1 MKKRIV
7 TILLSICCAAVLFT
21 GCGSSSG
28 KVTLAESDYKGIEV
42 AEVTA
47 DEVTEED
54 VEDAIQSSL
63 EENATTKEITDRAV
77 KDGDIVNI
85 DYTGTLDGEEFD
97 GGSAEGYDLEIG
109 SGDFVEGFEDQL
121 IGHEKGE
128 EFDITV
134 TFPEEYS
141 LNPDM
146 AGKETVFAI
155 KINSIS
161 QTDIPELTDDFV
173 KSVSENSETVEE
185 YKKEI
190 REELEAENQEDAE
203 STFADN
209 VMQAVLEKAE
219 VTEYDEDKLSE
230 LKEESKD
237 YYEQIITMYYGM
249 EMSDY
254 LDQVGQTEEELDE
267 EIEESAKETL
277 KMQMVCEYIAEK
289 EGLEISDD
297 EFDEK
302 IQELVEEDGYDSAD
316 DLIED
321 YAAYYYSD
329 DTEDADEDF
338 ESEED
343 ASGEEED
350 VSDEETET
358 TEVSDEAIQKT
369 KDELRNSFL
378 QEKVSD
384 WLVENAKAVEAEEE
398 DTEEEDTAE
407 DEEVSEDGSETL
419 EETEEE

>member
-7 TILLSICCAAVLFT
+7 TILLSICCAAVVFT

-28 KVTLAESDYKGIEV
+28 NVKLAQSDYKGIEV

-47 DEVTEED
+47 DEVTDED
-54 VEDAIQSSL
+54 VEDMIQSTL
-63 EENATTKEITDRAV
+63 EENATTTEITDRAV
-77 KDGDIVNI
+77 KDGDTVNI

-109 SGDFVEGFEDQL
+109 SGDFVSGFEEQL

-134 TFPEEYS
+134 TFPEDYS
-141 LNPDM
+141 MNEDL

-161 QTDIPELTDDFV
+161 QTDVPELTDDFV
-173 KSVSENSETVEE
+173 KSVSENSKTVEE
-185 YKKEI
+185 YKKEV
-190 REELEAENQEDAE
+190 REELEAENQQDAE
-203 STFADN
+203 ATFADN
-209 VMQAVLEKAE
+209 VMDAVLDKAE
-219 VTEYDEDKLSE
+219 ITEYDEDKLSE

-254 LDQVGQTEEELDE
+254 LDQVGQTEEEFDE

-289 EGLEISDD
+289 EGLEITDE

-302 IQELVEEDGYDSAD
+302 LQELAEEDGYDSTD

-329 DTEDADEDF
+329 DTEDTDED
-338 ESEED
+338 
-343 ASGEEED
+343 SGEDTSDEE
-350 VSDEETET
+350 VSDEESGT
-358 TEVSDEAIQKT
+358 TEVSDEAIEKT
-369 KDELRNSFL
+369 KEEMRSSFL

-384 WLVENAKAVEAEEE
+384 WLVENAKAVEAEDEDEDSEE
-398 DTEEEDTAE
+398 DASE
-407 DEEVSEDGSETL
+407 DEEESGEDSGTS